1 MKSQISEKK
10 RHTWLWVLGWICIF
24 PLPLTILLVRKRNL
38 NAVIKYGVIT
48 VAWIL
53 YLIIA
58 MAGSNNDN
66 SENTPDTMSVETNI
80 QEESTDSA
88 VNESE
93 IENLET
99 EGNLQDDVSTEVE
112 KEEITSTEIR
122 NEELNGRGRADVGRS
137 EPDYINVIGYA
148 VISSSQEYEIEHTD
162 NFEDV
167 NLWIV
172 PTYEQDKQFWNETEI
187 TLPHKTEVVVKEQ
200 YLEHEGYGAYSGYLL
215 VEKKDDG
222 QQYYINVRNYI
233 TKPYWD
239 YEKEIHKAALTGSF
253 VAEYHQLSDY
263 YPVSNDGSKVE
274 LEDGMHVLVTG
285 VAGTS
290 RNVKPGETGI
300 DAVVW
305 KEWKYGYGGVT
316 VHFNE
321 EDLTI
326 IY

>member
-122 NEELNGRGRADVGRS
+122 NEELNGRGRADIGRS

-148 VISSSQEYEIEHTD
+148 VIS
-162 NFEDV
+162 
-167 NLWIV
+167 
-172 PTYEQDKQFWNETEI
+172 P
-187 TLPHKTEVVVKEQ
+187 
-200 YLEHEGYGAYSGYLL
+200 
-215 VEKKDDG
+215 
-222 QQYYINVRNYI
+222 
-233 TKPYWD
+233 
-239 YEKEIHKAALTGSF
+239 
-253 VAEYHQLSDY
+253 
-263 YPVSNDGSKVE
+263 
-274 LEDGMHVLVTG
+274 
-285 VAGTS
+285 
-290 RNVKPGETGI
+290 
-300 DAVVW
+300 
-305 KEWKYGYGGVT
+305 
-316 VHFNE
+316 
-321 EDLTI
+321 
-326 IY
+326 

>member
-1 MKSQISEKK
+1 M
-10 RHTWLWVLGWICIF
+10 
-24 PLPLTILLVRKRNL
+24 RKRNL
-38 NAVIKYGVIT
+38 NVVIKYGVIT
-48 VAWIL
+48 VAWIF
-53 YLIIA
+53 YLIVA

-66 SENTPDTMSVETNI
+66 PEKTPDTMLMETTI
-80 QEESTDSA
+80 QEESSDN
-88 VNESE
+88 VVIESE
-93 IENLET
+93 IENFET
-99 EGNLQDDVSTEVE
+99 EENLQDDVSTEVE
-112 KEEITSTEIR
+112 KEKITNTEIR
-122 NEELNGRGRADVGRS
+122 NEELNGRGRADIGRS

-148 VISSSQEYEIEHTD
+148 VISSSQQYEIEHTED
-162 NFEDV
+162 FEDA

-187 TLPHKTEVVVKEQ
+187 TLPHKTEVVVRGQ

-215 VEKKDDG
+215 VEKTDGG
-222 QQYYINVRNYI
+222 QQYYINVRNFI
-233 TKPYWD
+233 TKPYWN
-239 YEKEIHKAALTGSF
+239 YEEEIHKAALTGCF
-253 VAEYHQLSDY
+253 VAEYHQSSDY

-274 LEDGMHVLVTG
+274 IEDGMRVLVTG
-285 VAGTS
+285 ITGTY
-290 RNVKPGETGI
+290 RNVKPSETGI